1 MKITYT
7 PGTDDGLV
15 GKSYKVEITCLE
27 LVEVRHVDCP
37 LIHKVKIKYE
47 DGRTEWI
54 TGAELFD
61 NTIMRQRALIKRVV

>member
-15 GKSYKVEITCLE
+15 GKSYKVEITCVE
-27 LVEVRHVDCP
+27 LVEAKHVDCP
-37 LIHKVKIKYE
+37 LIRKVKIKYD

-54 TGAELFD
+54 TGSKLFD
-61 NTIMRQRALIKRVV
+61 STSMRQRALVKRVA